1 MMTLQ
6 SSSESSYISKTSP
19 NASNA
24 QSCTSKHFPSYGNGA
39 ALAFCMYTF
48 TAGDTNSY
56 NFVILAASTDDI
68 PTTNLTFTAAYTGEG
83 TLGTGSHSGSYALTI
98 QNQYSLTATN
108 STASSP
114 RAFTKIY
121 NQYFFGNDDEK
132 SNAFVFEELQ
142 RIYGSQYKSFIYY
155 TTGGTTRGFFS
166 AYGRTGVSTTY
177 YPQSTADNSIDMH
190 CIINTDMSGAN
201 IDSGWNFTL
210 PTITPD
216 PNLSTNTAGK
226 VAAAAIFGEY
236 TPDELDFDVY
246 VDGVIGQ
253 TAPQFVVKFR
263 NAHSDSSI
271 SPAMV
276 TPRIWGWPVPQPE
289 SPAIVSEPPVITVDG
304 IKVPN
309 ETDANHGRTQ
319 YAESFEFSGSLSSPY
334 VSFANGMTSWRPIA
348 DQVAFFG
355 TDRIADSVRLYLR
368 FDYIGEGIEW
378 GDLWYV
384 DIPFNYEGAAYIEPH
399 KVDDSKKNAPF
410 STRVNII
417 GGLPPTD
424 PEPDD
429 DEPEGG
435 EDPEGTPS
443 GDGPYAPDGYEDLSD
458 GEPTGFDGDAVLT
471 TTYSMPKLTMQSVG
485 ADLWSNTYF
494 NVLKIQT
501 NPIENIIACKWY
513 PMSLSGTPN
522 TPIKIGDV
530 TLGVSADK
538 IGTMYTKS
546 FGTYTHTTKSTRPG
560 YLSMTPYCIVKLHL
574 PYVGVV
580 QLDATEIYKRALTG
594 KYIVD
599 LITGDVLVMLYL
611 DGNPYM
617 SLTGKMGVDIP
628 LTSTNRVQ
636 TELAAASRTL
646 SAVIGGAGHL
656 MAGDSLGA
664 AGAAASGIMSIMGM
678 DYSSQRC
685 TSHSPA
691 CCTYEN
697 LWIFIEVQYNPSKV
711 SAGYKT
717 QRGFPAHLYQTLS
730 YMASQGGGFIQLDG
744 RTVINVAMTE
754 EENRMLEQIMTSGF
768 YL

>member
-1 MMTLQ
+1 MLDITTTKFTNDCTGHNNYGATSAMQEWRLSDGGGFASVLFAITGY
-6 SSSESSYISKTSP
+6 SSNLGRVHFYPLSSASGNINVESRTELHWTKRDGTTDSEVGTW
-19 NASNA
+19 
-24 QSCTSKHFPSYGNGA
+24 
-39 ALAFCMYTF
+39 
-48 TAGDTNSY
+48 TAGTN
-56 NFVILAASTDDI
+56 F
-68 PTTNLTFTAAYTGEG
+68 PTSN
-83 TLGTGSHSGSYALTI
+83 I
-98 QNQYSLTATN
+98 LTATN
-108 STASSP
+108 GGPLLNLANNYKDLYFGGIEQTAATLKAYMDDKYGNHAGYYYELVNGGSMVRDINNRLSNFDNGTSNYGTCP
-114 RAFTKIY
+114 DYNESAFAPSDGWSFTGPIY
-121 NQYFFGNDDEK
+121 YAAPDLD
-132 SNAFVFEELQ
+132 SNAALCAFL
-142 RIYGSQYKSFIYY
+142 
-155 TTGGTTRGFFS
+155 
-166 AYGRTGVSTTY
+166 
-177 YPQSTADNSIDMH
+177 
-190 CIINTDMSGAN
+190 
-201 IDSGWNFTL
+201 
-210 PTITPD
+210 
-216 PNLSTNTAGK
+216 
-226 VAAAAIFGEY
+226 IFGE
-236 TPDELDFDVY
+236 TISPEKLIFDVY
-246 VDGVIGQ
+246 VDGVIGEKG
-253 TAPQFVVKFR
+253 PQMVVKFR
-263 NAHSDSSI
+263 NNNADSLLAPSAI
-271 SPAMV
+271 
-276 TPRIWGWPVPQPE
+276 TPRIWGWPVPEPDT
-289 SPAIVSEPPVITVDG
+289 PALVSDPPVVTVEG
-304 IKVPN
+304 VRVPN
-309 ETDANHGRTQ
+309 EDDANHSRTQ
-319 YAESFEFSGSLSSPY
+319 YSASFEFTGQFSSPY
-334 VSFANGMTSWRPIA
+334 VSLSDSMINWRPNGDQIA
-348 DQVAFFG
+348 YYGIDK
-355 TDRIADSVRLYLR
+355 ICDSIRLYLR
-368 FDYIGEGIEW
+368 FDYEAENLGDTW

-384 DIPFNYEGAAYIEPH
+384 DIPYEYQGAAYIVPAM
-399 KVDDSKKNAPF
+399 VSDSAYNKQF
-410 STRVNII
+410 DTEVNVI

-458 GEPTGFDGDAVLT
+458 GEPSGFDGDAVLT

-513 PMSLSGTPN
+513 PMSISGTPN

-538 IGTMYTKS
+538 IGTMYTKT
-546 FGTYTHTTKSTRPG
+546 FGTYTHTTKTTRPG

-617 SLTGKMGVDIP
+617 TLTGKMGVDIP

-646 SAVIGGAGHL
+646 SAVIGGTGHL
-656 MAGDSLGA
+656 MAGDTLGA

-754 EENRMLEQIMTSGF
+754 EENRMLEQIMTTGF
-768 YL
+768 YM